1 MKKSFNWLQ
10 AILFLIVFCF
20 FFLILST
27 YFLNK
32 GTSTSQPSF
41 QSLNLE
47 MKLEDSMQGIDEL
60 QNFMPLMSKISEKGY
75 GLVFIN
81 YDGKEN
87 LKKTEA
93 FLKTV
98 DPMIAAQN
106 YFDFNGAL
114 LGELGISS
122 LPTSLIVD
130 KSGKIQRVISGPL
143 EENLL

>member
-1 MKKSFNWLQ
+1 
-10 AILFLIVFCF
+10 
-20 FFLILST
+20 
-27 YFLNK
+27 
-32 GTSTSQPSF
+32 
-41 QSLNLE
+41 
-47 MKLEDSMQGIDEL
+47 MKLEDSMQGLHGLDKLLLKEKTIIVFWATWCDPCIDEL

-98 DPMIAAQN
+98 DPTIATQN
-106 YFDFNGAL
+106 YFDFNGAV

>member
-1 MKKSFNWLQ
+1 MQKQSGLDKL
-10 AILFLIVFCF
+10 LLKEKTIVVFWATWCD
-20 FFLILST
+20 
-27 YFLNK
+27 
-32 GTSTSQPSF
+32 PC
-41 QSLNLE
+41 
-47 MKLEDSMQGIDEL
+47 IDEL
-60 QNFMPLMSKISEKGY
+60 QNFKPIMNTILEKGY

-93 FLKTV
+93 FLKTL

-106 YFDFNGAL
+106 YFDFNGSV
-114 LGELGISS
+114 LGDLGISS

-143 EENLL
+143 EAKLL